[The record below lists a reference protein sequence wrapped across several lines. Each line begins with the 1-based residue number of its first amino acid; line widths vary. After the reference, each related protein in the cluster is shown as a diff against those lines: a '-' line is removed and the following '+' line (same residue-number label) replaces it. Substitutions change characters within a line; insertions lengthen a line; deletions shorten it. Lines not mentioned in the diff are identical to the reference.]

1 MAAET
6 VKEALAKQEST
17 DHRAPNEEEILSFL
31 HGNDGRIE
39 IENALRA
46 LRKLGVHGIPKFI
59 IEGSTVIDG
68 AVGPETFVRA
78 FRDVERRGKISG
90 GPIFGDILGVDR
102 EMWMRGS
109 HTKESF
115 FPEEVQ
121 HSIA

>member
-6 VKEALAKQEST
+6 VKEALAKQDAT
-17 DHRAPNEEEILSFL
+17 DIAPSEEEILSFL
-31 HGNDGRIE
+31 RGNDGRTE

-59 IEGSTVIDG
+59 IEGSTVVDG
-68 AVGPETFVRA
+68 AAGPGTFVRV
-78 FRDVERRGKISG
+78 FREVERRGEVMG

-102 EMWMRGS
+102 AMWMKGS

-115 FPEEVQ
+115 FPDGL
-121 HSIA
+121 